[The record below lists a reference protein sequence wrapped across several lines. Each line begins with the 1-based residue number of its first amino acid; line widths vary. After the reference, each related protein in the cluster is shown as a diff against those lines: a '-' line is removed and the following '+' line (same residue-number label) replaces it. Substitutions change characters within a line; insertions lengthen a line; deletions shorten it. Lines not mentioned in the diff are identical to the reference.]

1 MNAHELI
8 PHLERIVRQ
17 HGTGIS
23 EFELI
28 QVLDNDPDIPFTK
41 PNMTDSW
48 MLFQS
53 HFWLFHCLY
62 LLQVELLATTGE
74 MLDIIATRVRLLPPT
89 STVFNMADPRNTET
103 TLPHSGLPAAGDT
116 MRAYYLDLDNLDRET
131 PQSIN
136 DKLKAFW
143 RGLSVGPAQP
153 DDWEVM
159 GLKPSVSADE
169 LRLQYRRLCQKHHPD
184 RGGDAQAFRAV
195 QAAYA
200 RLKIAVLRKG

>member
-17 HGTGIS
+17 HGAGIS

-28 QVLDNDPDIPFTK
+28 QVLNNDPDIPFTK

-48 MLFQS
+48 MLFQC

-62 LLQVELLATTGE
+62 LLQVELLSTTGE

-89 STVFNMADPRNTET
+89 SAVLNTAEPRT
-103 TLPHSGLPAAGDT
+103 TATMLQRSDLPAAGDT

-153 DDWEVM
+153 DDWVVM
-159 GLKPSVSADE
+159 GLQPPVTSDE

-184 RGGDAQAFRAV
+184 RGGDAQTFRAV

>member
-8 PHLERIVRQ
+8 PHLERIVRK
-17 HGTGIS
+17 HGAGIS

-28 QVLDNDPDIPFTK
+28 QVLNNDPDIPFTK

-48 MLFQS
+48 MLFQC

-62 LLQVELLATTGE
+62 LLQVELLSTTGE
-74 MLDIIATRVRLLPPT
+74 MLDIIATRVRLLPST
-89 STVFNMADPRNTET
+89 SPFSQVNRLSNSET
-103 TLPHSGLPAAGDT
+103 PQHQFGLPAAGDT

-153 DDWEVM
+153 DDWVVM
-159 GLKPSVSADE
+159 GLQPPVTSDE